1 MQDLLP
7 TAIYVRVSSE
17 MQAGEDRYS
26 IPEQIDRLR
35 KYCDAQGWTIA
46 KEYVDPGH
54 SGSNLKRPAIQ
65 ELISDTKNG
74 FIRRV
79 VVFKLDRLSRSQRDT
94 MYLIEDVFKAHDVA
108 FVSLSEMFDTS
119 TPFGMAM
126 IGILSVFAQLER
138 ENIKDRMSM
147 GRLGRAKR
155 GLWRGGCNT
164 PVGYDFMDGQLV
176 INEYEALQVREIFR
190 LFIDEQLSFHA
201 ISREMQGR
209 FTNKYSTYNDSG
221 SISTILRNRLYIGKI
236 KYGTQEFDGQHQP
249 IIDREIFER
258 AQARIEEI
266 SRNTGEHWKNPYHG
280 KHLLSGLIWCGNCGA
295 RYFCV
300 TTKRKNGPQYRYYQ
314 CYTRNGSSD
323 MRKADFC
330 KNPNWRVEK
339 LNAAVMEEIR
349 RLCTDEKYFNRIARD
364 GKKEN
369 NNAGKEKALQREL
382 SSIEKQIS
390 RLVELYQMGVS
401 VQDIATRIHDA
412 QERRNKLT
420 QELLSLNQQ
429 SPKNRRQEAL
439 TYIHELK
446 WCLDADDVAA
456 QRRLLDA
463 LVNKIVI
470 TEGGFEVDWKF

>member
-1 MQDLLP
+1 
-7 TAIYVRVSSE
+7 
-17 MQAGEDRYS
+17 
-26 IPEQIDRLR
+26 
-35 KYCDAQGWTIA
+35 
-46 KEYVDPGH
+46 
-54 SGSNLKRPAIQ
+54 
-65 ELISDTKNG
+65 
-74 FIRRV
+74 
-79 VVFKLDRLSRSQRDT
+79 
-94 MYLIEDVFKAHDVA
+94 
-108 FVSLSEMFDTS
+108 
-119 TPFGMAM
+119 
-126 IGILSVFAQLER
+126 
-138 ENIKDRMSM
+138 
-147 GRLGRAKR
+147 
-155 GLWRGGCNT
+155 
-164 PVGYDFMDGQLV
+164 MDGQLV

-249 IIDREIFER
+249 IIDRETFER

-412 QERRNKLT
+412 QERKNKLT